1 MRQQKDRDSRRRT
14 TALLALIGLA
24 VLVVG
29 VLPAA
34 GDHGL
39 PHPQLL
45 ARGSFVDEVSAQIRV
60 KPDEGGRQVINV
72 KDASDL
78 VILEIVIH
86 AGAHAPWHTHSG
98 PGLLV
103 NMGPG
108 TLTSFI
114 GDDCVPVE
122 YPPGTAFIDPGQGTP
137 HAAVNNSEAEVVL
150 FAVFLGVGNGPV
162 IPTDPP
168 ADCPL

>member
-14 TALLALIGLA
+14 TALLALIGLT

-34 GDHGL
+34 GDHG

-45 ARGSFVDEVSAQIRV
+45 ARGSFVDEVPAQIRI
-60 KPDEGGRQVINV
+60 KPDKGGRQVINL

-78 VILEIVIH
+78 VFLQFGIADGVQ
-86 AGAHAPWHTHSG
+86 APWHTHSG

-103 NMGPG
+103 NLGPG
-108 TLTSFI
+108 TLTSLI
-114 GDDCVPVE
+114 GDDCVPQE
-122 YPPGTAFIDPGQGTP
+122 YPPGTAFVDPGQGTP
-137 HAAVNNSEAEVVL
+137 HAAVNNSGHDLVL
-150 FAVFLGVGNGPV
+150 YVVFLGVGNGPV
-162 IPTDPP
+162 LPTDPP
-168 ADCPL
+168 ADCSL